1 MIVIDETG
9 GETSA
14 EEDKP
19 EHGTT
24 LDQPDEP
31 IVPPAIAMAK
41 KGPAAAAGSDAEVL
55 RIRVAPTPT
64 ELNVTCRRKTQP
76 AKAVRSGKK
85 SSSSRAASPRLS
97 EEKRNFSRRRLQMAP
112 SVLAKKVKAHPGLSS
127 TALADHLAVKYSWTS
142 EERRGHVNTIRGMRA
157 MQGLVCMT
165 IRRIL
170 PMNRTPENTAEFFA
184 TLEGECKQAEQR
196 DSDEFC

>member
-14 EEDKP
+14 EEDK
-19 EHGTT
+19 
-24 LDQPDEP
+24 P

-76 AKAVRSGKK
+76 AKPFVPVRKAAAVE
-85 SSSSRAASPRLS
+85 AASPRLS

-112 SVLAKKVKAHPGLSS
+112 SVLAKKVSSSLSES
-127 TALADHLAVKYSWTS
+127 L
-142 EERRGHVNTIRGMRA
+142 R
-157 MQGLVCMT
+157 
-165 IRRIL
+165 
-170 PMNRTPENTAEFFA
+170 PEVV
-184 TLEGECKQAEQR
+184 L
-196 DSDEFC
+196 

>member
-14 EEDKP
+14 EEDKL

-31 IVPPAIAMAK
+31 IIPPAIAMAK

-76 AKAVRSGKK
+76 AKPFVPVRKAAAVEQLRPACRRKNGTSQEDDCRWHRRCLLRRSKLIQDY
-85 SSSSRAASPRLS
+85 P
-97 EEKRNFSRRRLQMAP
+97 
-112 SVLAKKVKAHPGLSS
+112 
-127 TALADHLAVKYSWTS
+127 AL
-142 EERRGHVNTIRGMRA
+142 
-157 MQGLVCMT
+157 
-165 IRRIL
+165 
-170 PMNRTPENTAEFFA
+170 P
-184 TLEGECKQAEQR
+184 
-196 DSDEFC
+196 